1 MTRDALGR
9 ACQLPRILRT
19 PQKAYFAFQA
29 LFRWS
34 KTATFEFGFAT
45 GTYRVIEP
53 AFFSDDFMNLRSDAP
68 VLCTTSVLRLTDL
81 NLNTIKVGSPC

>member
-9 ACQLPRILRT
+9 ACQLPGILRT
-19 PQKAYFAFQA
+19 PQKVYFAFQA

-34 KTATFEFGFAT
+34 KSATFDFGFAS
-45 GTYRVIEP
+45 GTYRAIEP
-53 AFFSDDFMNLRSDAP
+53 AFFSDDFMNLRPGAP
-68 VLCTTSVLRLTDL
+68 VRCTTSVLRLIGL